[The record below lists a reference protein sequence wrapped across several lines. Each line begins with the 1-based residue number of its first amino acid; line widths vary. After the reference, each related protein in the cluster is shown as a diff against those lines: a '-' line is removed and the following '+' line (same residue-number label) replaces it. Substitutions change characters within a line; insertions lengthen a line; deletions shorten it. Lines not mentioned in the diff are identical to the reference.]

1 MNVLVNI
8 LANKFFS
15 KEYWGELLD
24 VIVKWFLSFG
34 KNILI
39 ALIVLFIGRKL
50 VKWVTRFISKSL
62 EKTHVEPTVAKFAQS
77 IVKFALHIILV
88 IVIIGILGIPATSF
102 IAVLSTAG
110 LTLGLA
116 LQGSLSNFA
125 GGVLI
130 LLFKPFK
137 IGDYVKEDSHG
148 NEGTVIGI
156 DLFYT
161 KLLTIDNRTVIVPN
175 GMLANSS
182 MINNTAQKK
191 RRLVINVGISY
202 SDDIKLAKETLE
214 AIIMAEENVL
224 KDEDINVYVDCLD
237 ASQVTIG
244 TRMWVPTA
252 EYANTKW
259 SLTEKFKYALDEK
272 GIEIPFNQL
281 TVNINK

>member
-1 MNVLVNI
+1 MNILLSI
-8 LANKFFS
+8 LANKIFT

-34 KNILI
+34 KNLLI
-39 ALIVLFIGRKL
+39 AILVLFVGRKI
-50 VKWVTRFISKSL
+50 VKWILKFIKKSF
-62 EKTHVEPTVAKFAQS
+62 EKTQIEPTVAKFVQS
-77 IVKFALHIILV
+77 IVKFALHIILIII
-88 IVIIGILGIPATSF
+88 IVGILGIPASSF

-110 LTLGLA
+110 LTIGLA

-137 IGDYVKEDSHG
+137 IGDYIKEDSNG
-148 NEGTVIGI
+148 NVGTVTGI

-182 MINNTAQKK
+182 MTNNTAQKK
-191 RRLVINVGISY
+191 RRLVINIGISY

-214 AIIMAEENVL
+214 EVIMAEEAVI
-224 KDEDINVYVDCLD
+224 KDDDINVYVDMLD

-244 TRMWVPTA
+244 TRMWVPT
-252 EYANTKW
+252 EVYAKTKW